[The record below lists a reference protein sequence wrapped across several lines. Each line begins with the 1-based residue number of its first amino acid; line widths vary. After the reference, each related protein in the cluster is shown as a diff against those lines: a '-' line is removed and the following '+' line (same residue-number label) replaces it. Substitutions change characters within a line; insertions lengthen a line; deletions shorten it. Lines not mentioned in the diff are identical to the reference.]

1 MLQLAEA
8 VHHIHQHQVVHG
20 DIKPDN
26 LILCPVP
33 STDRR
38 KSFMK
43 LLDFGL
49 ARPATVS
56 GPITSTVAGTPQYIA
71 PERLRGEPPQPSMD
85 IYAVGVVGYELL
97 CGRPPFDGAI
107 SDVIDAHLDQAP
119 PPFSTHGITHV
130 DERAE
135 ALIMR
140 ALAKS
145 PANRQASMAAFLYE
159 LRTLMAMLGM
169 GRRRAVT
176 TARPTKRDDQD
187 RARGRLFDVAPIPLA
202 GVDATGRIVIANKAF
217 AKFVT
222 GELEAETAGV
232 SVAAT
237 RLTEVFPDIMA
248 ELRQVHISGNGA
260 KRVIRLRAPAGES
273 VDLLVWM
280 MPGSEAS
287 GDVTLAIH
295 PLPRA

>member
-1 MLQLAEA
+1 M
-8 VHHIHQHQVVHG
+8 
-20 DIKPDN
+20 
-26 LILCPVP
+26 
-33 STDRR
+33 DRR

-49 ARPATVS
+49 ARPSTAS
-56 GPITSTVAGTPQYIA
+56 GPIMRTVAGTPQYIA

-85 IYAVGVVGYELL
+85 IYAVGIVGYELL
-97 CGRPPFDGAI
+97 CGRPPFDGDI
-107 SDVIDAHLDQAP
+107 GEVIDAHFDRAP
-119 PPFSTHGITHV
+119 PPFSTHGVTNV

-145 PANRQASMAAFLYE
+145 PTGRQNSMAAFLYE

-176 TARPTKRDDQD
+176 TARPNKRDEQD

-202 GVDATGRIVIANKAF
+202 GVDATGRIVVANQAF

-222 GELEAETAGV
+222 GDLDGETAGV

-237 RLTEVFPDIMA
+237 RLTLVFPDIMA
-248 ELRQVHISGNGA
+248 ELRQVHISGKGA
-260 KRVIRLRAPAGES
+260 KRVIQLRASNGEA

-280 MPGSEAS
+280 MPGSEDS